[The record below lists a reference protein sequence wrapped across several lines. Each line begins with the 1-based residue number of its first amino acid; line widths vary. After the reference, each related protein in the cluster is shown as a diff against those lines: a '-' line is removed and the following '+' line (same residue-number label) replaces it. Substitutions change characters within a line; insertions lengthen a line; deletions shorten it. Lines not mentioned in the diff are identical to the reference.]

1 MSSELRPQETAGATR
16 ATATRTLDGGLL
28 ATEATML
35 PAELPTRRPPM
46 RRPPSGLP
54 AIRPRPGLPAR
65 PFDAGSRM
73 PALHQVGTPKT
84 ARRVGLGVILVCVVL
99 PFVMIW
105 VPWRQSVYGDG
116 QVTAFHPLD
125 REYQVFSPI
134 YGRVV
139 EFYVNE
145 GDRVE
150 AGEIVA
156 RVENIDPQYIETL
169 EQQKELAVQQLAF
182 AKQKVSTYEAAL
194 VQKQAEKEQSIF
206 EAEAMIDGAGEKI
219 KEAEQ
224 KVAET
229 ETDLKGYKW
238 KYEQVRALYERGL
251 EAGQTVIVAEQT
263 YRTTEQKLRQAEALL
278 EQAKQALEGYQAKRN
293 AVEAKA
299 EAEVEKARSD
309 IQNAQV
315 EVQNYENKVQEMLVK
330 IRQQEQGTKVV
341 SSQAGT
347 VLRILTNVGAGA
359 QVKDGDPLAIIIPDT
374 PRLAAEIYL
383 PGRDVPLV
391 HAGDPVRL
399 QFEGWPALQFMGWP
413 SVAVGTFPA
422 RVALVDAS
430 ESLKGRFR
438 VLAVPDLSG
447 PEINVYDLNQR
458 GFSVGSTVTGL
469 ESGATATVSAVEVNP
484 DDPSEGRLTISGM
497 SGEFLPDEPIQDE
510 RDGLARVQSPW
521 PSREYLRQGARANGW
536 VLLREVPLGFEI
548 WRRLNGFA
556 PVVADQEP
564 SAKDGGGAKDDKP
577 KVKRPK

>member
-1 MSSELRPQETAGATR
+1 MSSELRPEEKAGATR
-16 ATATRTLDGGLL
+16 ATATRSPGRGLL
-28 ATEATML
+28 PTEATML
-35 PAELPTRRPPM
+35 PAEVPTRRPPM
-46 RRPPSGLP
+46 RRPACGLP

-73 PALHQVGTPKT
+73 PALHQVGTPRT
-84 ARRVGLGVILVCVVL
+84 ARRVGFGVILVCVIL

-150 AGEIVA
+150 EGQIIA

-169 EQQKELAVQQLAF
+169 EQQKELAVQQLEF
-182 AKQKVSTYEAAL
+182 ANQKVKAYEAAL
-194 VQKQAEKEQSIF
+194 EQKVTEKEQSVF
-206 EAEAMIDGAGEKI
+206 DAEAAIASAKEKI

-251 EAGQTVIVAEQT
+251 EAGQAVIVAEQT
-263 YRTTEQKLRQAEALL
+263 FRTTGQKLNQMNALL
-278 EQAKQALEGYQAKRN
+278 QQATRDLEGYEAKAK

-299 EAEVEKARSD
+299 QAEVEKAKSD
-309 IQNAQV
+309 VQNAQV
-315 EVQNYENKVQEMLVK
+315 DVQNYENKVQEMLVK
-330 IRQQEQGTKVV
+330 IRQQEQGTKVLT
-341 SSQAGT
+341 SQPGT

-413 SVAVGTFPA
+413 SVAIGTFPA
-422 RVALVDAS
+422 KVALVDAS
-430 ESLKGRFR
+430 ETKMGRFR
-438 VLAVPDLSG
+438 ILAVPDLSG
-447 PEINVYDLNQR
+447 PQIQVYDLNEQ
-458 GFSVGSTVTGL
+458 GFSIGSTVTGL
-469 ESGATATVSAVEVNP
+469 ESGTTGTVSAIEMNP
-484 DDPSEGRLTISGM
+484 DDPTEGLLTITGI

-510 RDGLARVQSPW
+510 RDGLARVESPW

-564 SAKDGGGAKDDKP
+564 SAKDGGGSKDDKP